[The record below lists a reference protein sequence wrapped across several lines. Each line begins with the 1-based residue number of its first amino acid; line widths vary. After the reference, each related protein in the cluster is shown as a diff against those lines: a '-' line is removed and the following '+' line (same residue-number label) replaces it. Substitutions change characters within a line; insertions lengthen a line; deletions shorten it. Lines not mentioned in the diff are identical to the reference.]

1 MFFGFVLFL
10 AVRYV
15 GSYLP
20 DQGSNVHATTGLPGK
35 SFPSSWILQS
45 VLKLNITE
53 NHKGKYRESLISFFN
68 HHIVLTFIH
77 IEFSFL

>member
-20 DQGSNVHATTGLPGK
+20 DQGSNVHPTTGLPGK
-35 SFPSSWILQS
+35 SFPQLMNLTKC
-45 VLKLNITE
+45 LKIK
-53 NHKGKYRESLISFFN
+53 HYRKSQRKM
-68 HHIVLTFIH
+68 
-77 IEFSFL
+77 